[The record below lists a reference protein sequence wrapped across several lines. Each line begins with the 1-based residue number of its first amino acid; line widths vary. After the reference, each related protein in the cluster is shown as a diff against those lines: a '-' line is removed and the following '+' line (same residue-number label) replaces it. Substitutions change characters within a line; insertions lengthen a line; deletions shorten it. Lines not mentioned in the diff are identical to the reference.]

1 MSRPTFHVPYL
12 RVMRSP
18 RYAPLWL
25 GQVVSNLGD
34 TLNYVALVVLVFG
47 LSHSGLAVSGLV
59 LTEIMPTL
67 LLGPVTGILIDR
79 FDRKRLLIA
88 TDLARTLLVLLL
100 AVTHVLWAV
109 YLLAALLA
117 VGATLFNPALQA
129 VIPALLD
136 EQERLAAN
144 SVAWSSGRLVQI
156 IGASLA
162 GGLIAWAG
170 TTPAFLVNAA
180 SFAFS
185 AAMLA
190 RLSLPSREAPPRMGG
205 LGAWLGDAR
214 EGWAYARRDPFVACL
229 VPVQALTSLAV
240 GATSALLVVLATKH
254 LHLATGGFGWLLAAI
269 GVGALLGPF
278 LSNWLTRGRYLD
290 ARLLFV
296 PYLFRGAGD
305 IALGLVVGL
314 PWALLILFVYGLNTS
329 TGMVASNTILQTVI
343 PDRVR
348 GRVFTLLDVTW
359 AAMRLL
365 SLGVGGWLADRAG
378 ISSVYVIG
386 GALLTLAGDLG
397 LALLGRVPPGAP
409 SCAAPQSG
417 HATGAVLPRGSADR
431 GGSLVASVD
440 RPSAGRR
447 RRRGGRQS

>member
-1 MSRPTFHVPYL
+1 
-12 RVMRSP
+12 
-18 RYAPLWL
+18 
-25 GQVVSNLGD
+25 
-34 TLNYVALVVLVFG
+34 
-47 LSHSGLAVSGLV
+47 
-59 LTEIMPTL
+59 
-67 LLGPVTGILIDR
+67 
-79 FDRKRLLIA
+79 
-88 TDLARTLLVLLL
+88 
-100 AVTHVLWAV
+100 VTHVLWAV

-185 AAMLA
+185 AVMIA
-190 RLSLPSREAPPRMGG
+190 RLSLPARAAPPRMGG
-205 LGAWLGDAR
+205 LRAWWEDAR
-214 EGWAYARRDPFVACL
+214 EGWAYAHCDPFVARL

-240 GATSALLVVLATKH
+240 GATSALLVVLATQH
-254 LHLATGGFGWLLAAI
+254 LHLAAGGFGWLLAAI

-290 ARLLFV
+290 VRLLFV
-296 PYLFRGAGD
+296 PYLIRGAGD

-386 GALLTLAGDLG
+386 GALLTLAGVLG
-397 LALLGRVPPGAP
+397 LVLLGRVPLGAP
-409 SCAAPQSG
+409 SCATPQSG
-417 HATGAVLPRGSADR
+417 HATGAVLPHGSADR
-431 GGSLVASVD
+431 GGALVASAG
-440 RPSAGRR
+440 RPGAGRR
-447 RRRGGRQS
+447 KPRRTREGQTP